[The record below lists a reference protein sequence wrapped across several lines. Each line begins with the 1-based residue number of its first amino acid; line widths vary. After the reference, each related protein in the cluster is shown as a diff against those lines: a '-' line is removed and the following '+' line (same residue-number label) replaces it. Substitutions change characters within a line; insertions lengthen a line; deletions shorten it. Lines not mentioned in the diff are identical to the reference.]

1 MGSYTLEVRE
11 ILKENE
17 IFNFDYPI
25 FDETYRSTL
34 EENILNYYYFREI
47 GVETIGRFIFN
58 LKARL
63 RLIMPYYNQMY
74 ESTLLEFDP
83 LMNYQVKEVYTRNMV
98 NSGTS
103 NNNINSTNDGTDTN
117 NADNKRLF
125 SDTPQGRTTLTGSEH
140 LTELTEEANNNTL
153 VTNNTATGTND
164 TTSTDNGDETFNKTM
179 EGNIGVQTYDA
190 LLRGFRQTFINVDK
204 MIIDELHDL
213 FMQVY

>member
-11 ILKENE
+11 ILKENK
-17 IFNFDYPI
+17 IFTFDYPI
-25 FDETYRSTL
+25 FDETYRTTL

-58 LKARL
+58 LKGRL
-63 RLIMPYYNQMY
+63 KLIMPYYNQMY

-98 NSGTS
+98 NSGTA
-103 NNNINSTNDGTDTN
+103 NNSGN
-117 NADNKRLF
+117 NKNLF
-125 SDTPQGRTTLTGSEH
+125 SDTPQGRSDLTGSEQ
-140 LTELTEEANNNTL
+140 LTEINQGENDS
-153 VTNNTATGTND
+153 TA
-164 TTSTDNGDETFNKTM
+164 TSTDNGDETFNKSM

-204 MIIDELHDL
+204 MIIDELQDL